1 MPTTVERMLPW
12 LGAAVL
18 AAGCTLAAVVM
29 GFPLAGLEGA
39 ALLIALAGTLTAAG
53 LVATRS
59 TREVAAVDRD
69 ERARP
74 AEEQLVD
81 QGDDGRVDHPGPP
94 AYLSGMVR
102 WTTAL
107 LELLDR
113 AAELATDPDRAREL
127 DEAAE
132 DCRALHDLLRASE
145 GRVLSLNESAML
157 RSVVS
162 LWETDQDRLE
172 TLAAQVDP
180 RWHRR
185 WRARTVI
192 ERRLR
197 HGRPRSGELVLPYRS

>member
-1 MPTTVERMLPW
+1 MPTTAERLLPW

-18 AAGCTLAAVVM
+18 AAGCTLAAVRM
-29 GFPLAGLEGA
+29 GLPLAGHEWA
-39 ALLIALAGTLTAAG
+39 ALLIALSGTLTATT
-53 LVATRS
+53 LVAARS

-74 AEEQLVD
+74 AEEQLLD
-81 QGDDGRVDHPGPP
+81 HAADGGGHPGPP
-94 AYLSGMVR
+94 AYLVGMER

-107 LELLDR
+107 LELLDH
-113 AAELATDPDRAREL
+113 AAEVATDPERAREL
-127 DEAAE
+127 DEAAD
-132 DCRALHDLLRASE
+132 DCRALHDLLRTSE
-145 GRVLSLNESAML
+145 GRALSLNESAML

-162 LWETDQDRLE
+162 LWETDQDRIE
-172 TLAAQVDP
+172 ALAAQVDP

-197 HGRPRSGELVLPYRS
+197 HGRPSSGRLVLPYRS